1 MIKKCRSSS
10 AWSVSV
16 DNPIGIGFETSRK
29 KHMIVTASDHPA
41 TPTVVLHNIG
51 HGLWPFSIIP
61 DYFRSVLVLFCL
73 ANARD
78 NILVKTEYAV
88 YVSKHATFIGKFI
101 SQFPQFHL
109 ILLFIVQSPFIPLCS
124 DRWVSAKLGVL
135 PVKLE
140 A

>member
-10 AWSVSV
+10 TWSVSV

-29 KHMIVTASDHPA
+29 KHMTVTASDRPA
-41 TPTVVLHNIG
+41 TPAVVLHNIG

-88 YVSKHATFIGKFI
+88 YVSK
-101 SQFPQFHL
+101 L
-109 ILLFIVQSPFIPLCS
+109 IPLCS